1 MKTIQVIKFSLCFLI
16 GFTAIAQKTKHFKE
30 SFKVTDNAEVFLN
43 INNAEITIETWN
55 KNRVDVEAEVTVNSE
70 SDEMNQKILENFNFE
85 ALGNS
90 KKVEIKSGNISS
102 KFSRRLARLNP
113 DKIEILTEDIKGP
126 PSPPKPPLPPLPP
139 SLEEINLDFD
149 MDQFNSEGKAYLK
162 KFQDSIKAFFNNSD
176 YKKEM
181 KAWQEGFA
189 KGWNES
195 GMEDSIRVITYKIKE
210 DLKKEELKRQVRRRA
225 IRLRKSHKIKTKIL
239 IKIPKNTQ
247 LNVNLKRSQ
256 LKVANINNI
265 NASLNYSSLQSSNL
279 TGNNNVITAKHSK
292 VNIDEVESLN
302 LSLLYSKKNR
312 LGEVKRL
319 ILNSK
324 TSNVS
329 IDKILNEA
337 IIEGSFGNLMV
348 KSISDDFSL
357 IDISLKNSEANLKL
371 PEVDYNFY
379 VNSKSSQFNLK
390 TELDFKT
397 SKVFDAVIY
406 QNPERLS
413 TTKALNIKANYSTLN
428 LN

>member
-43 INNAEITIETWN
+43 INNAEITVETWN
-55 KNRVDVEAEVTVNSE
+55 KNRVDVKAEVTVNSE
-70 SDEMNQKILENFNFE
+70 SDEINQKILENFNFE

-90 KKVEIKSGNISS
+90 KKVEIKSGNIGS
-102 KFSRRLARLNP
+102 KFGRRLARLNP

-265 NASLNYSSLQSSNL
+265 NASLNYSSLQSSIL
-279 TGNNNVITAKHSK
+279 TGHNNVITAKHSK

>member
-1 MKTIQVIKFSLCFLI
+1 MKTIQIIKFSLCFLI

-102 KFSRRLARLNP
+102 KFGRRLARLNP

-195 GMEDSIRVITYKIKE
+195 GMEDSIRIITYKIKE
-210 DLKKEELKRQVRRRA
+210 LKKEELKRQVRRKV
-225 IRLRKSHKIKTKIL
+225 IRLRKSHKVKTKIL

-265 NASLNYSSLQSSNL
+265 NASLNYSSLQSSIL
-279 TGNNNVITAKHSK
+279 TGHNNVITAKHSK

-348 KSISDDFSL
+348 KSISEDFSL

>member
-1 MKTIQVIKFSLCFLI
+1 MKTVQVIKFSLCFLI

-102 KFSRRLARLNP
+102 KFGRRLARLNP

-126 PSPPKPPLPPLPP
+126 PSPPKPLLPPLPP

-149 MDQFNSEGKAYLK
+149 MDRFNSEGKAYLK

-189 KGWNES
+189 KGWRKS
-195 GMEDSIRVITYKIKE
+195 GMEDSIRIITYKIKE
-210 DLKKEELKRQVRRRA
+210 DLKKEDLKRQARRKA
-225 IRLRKSHKIKTKIL
+225 IRLRKSHKVKTKIL

-265 NASLNYSSLQSSNL
+265 NASLNYSSLQSSIL
-279 TGNNNVITAKHSK
+279 TGHNNVITARHSK
-292 VNIDEVESLN
+292 VSIDEVESLN

-348 KSISDDFSL
+348 KSISEDFSL

-379 VNSKSSQFNLK
+379 LNSKSSQFNLK
-390 TELDFKT
+390 TELDFKI

>member
-70 SDEMNQKILENFNFE
+70 SDEINQKILENFNFE

>member
-1 MKTIQVIKFSLCFLI
+1 
-16 GFTAIAQKTKHFKE
+16 
-30 SFKVTDNAEVFLN
+30 
-43 INNAEITIETWN
+43 
-55 KNRVDVEAEVTVNSE
+55 
-70 SDEMNQKILENFNFE
+70 
-85 ALGNS
+85 
-90 KKVEIKSGNISS
+90 
-102 KFSRRLARLNP
+102 
-113 DKIEILTEDIKGP
+113 
-126 PSPPKPPLPPLPP
+126 
-139 SLEEINLDFD
+139 
-149 MDQFNSEGKAYLK
+149 
-162 KFQDSIKAFFNNSD
+162 
-176 YKKEM
+176 
-181 KAWQEGFA
+181 
-189 KGWNES
+189 
-195 GMEDSIRVITYKIKE
+195 
-210 DLKKEELKRQVRRRA
+210 
-225 IRLRKSHKIKTKIL
+225 
-239 IKIPKNTQ
+239 
-247 LNVNLKRSQ
+247 
-256 LKVANINNI
+256 
-265 NASLNYSSLQSSNL
+265 LQSSNL
-279 TGNNNVITAKHSK
+279 TGHNNVITAKHSK

-348 KSISDDFSL
+348 KSISEDFSL